1 MDRSGQNR
9 INIGQFEQGMF
20 VAPLPRKSLPRIA
33 AAFMVHAMP
42 ARVVPYG
49 QLIHQRFVHMSDRYL
64 YAALRYGLI
73 TGLKLPVRPSQF
85 TYPFCAHCALAKSCR
100 VSSHRTPGST
110 RFIAKQH
117 AKRQKKADKTIKSAD
132 SPSD

>member
-33 AAFMVHAMP
+33 AASMVQAMP

-49 QLIHQRFVHMSDRYL
+49 QLIQQRFVHMSDRYL
-64 YAALRYGLI
+64 YAAFRYGLV

-85 TYPFCAHCALAKSCR
+85 KSPVWPYCR
-100 VSSHRTPGST
+100 RP
-110 RFIAKQH
+110 
-117 AKRQKKADKTIKSAD
+117 
-132 SPSD
+132 